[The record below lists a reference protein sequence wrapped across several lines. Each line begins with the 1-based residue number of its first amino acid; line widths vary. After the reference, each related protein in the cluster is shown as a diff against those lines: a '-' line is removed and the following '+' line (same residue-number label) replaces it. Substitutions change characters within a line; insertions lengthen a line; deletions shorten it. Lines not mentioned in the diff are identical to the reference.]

1 VRLRRYAMSASGYDH
16 LLLAVDFE
24 PASEPAIE
32 RAARLRML
40 FGARLSL
47 LHVTELVTPAAEY
60 MPLGFSG
67 DIAAPDEM
75 ALEQE
80 LIQSARRQLDVLG
93 ERLGVAG
100 PDRLVRVGSVGP
112 TIDET
117 AEEIG
122 ADLGVIGRRGS
133 HGFLGLLGSTAKSV
147 LRSIKC
153 DVLCVKIGGATGA

>member
-1 VRLRRYAMSASGYDH
+1 M
-16 LLLAVDFE
+16 
-24 PASEPAIE
+24 
-32 RAARLRML
+32 
-40 FGARLSL
+40 
-47 LHVTELVTPAAEY
+47 TPAAEY

-67 DIAAPDEM
+67 DIVAPDDM

-93 ERLGVAG
+93 ERLAVEG

-122 ADLGVIGRRGS
+122 ADLVVIGSRGS

-153 DVLCVKIGGATGA
+153 DVLCVKIGGSTGA